1 MTTNKN
7 NQMSEPI
14 IKMNTKTVNELR
26 SIALLSQQS
35 AEEMAR
41 QPPRINGEKR
51 PVPPVNMIPSPQEM
65 DEFEKEEMK
74 KSRAVAKNKLNEWH
88 DWLVDYVPKPIKNG
102 ICKAFLRTKKV
113 Y

>member
-1 MTTNKN
+1 
-7 NQMSEPI
+7 
-14 IKMNTKTVNELR
+14 
-26 SIALLSQQS
+26 
-35 AEEMAR
+35 MAR

-65 DEFEKEEMK
+65 DEVEKEEMK
-74 KSRAVAKNKLNEWH
+74 KSRAGAKNKLN
-88 DWLVDYVPKPIKNG
+88 VDYVPKPIKNA

>member
-74 KSRAVAKNKLNEWH
+74 KSGAVAKNKLN
-88 DWLVDYVPKPIKNG
+88 VDYVPKPIKNA